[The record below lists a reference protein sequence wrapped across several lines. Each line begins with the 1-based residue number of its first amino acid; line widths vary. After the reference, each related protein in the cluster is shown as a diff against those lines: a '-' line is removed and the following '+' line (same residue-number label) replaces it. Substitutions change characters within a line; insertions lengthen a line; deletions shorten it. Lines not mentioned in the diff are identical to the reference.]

1 MSWSMSVST
10 GIPIAPTGI
19 SRGSRG
25 MFASI
30 QIAQS
35 LQKALNGLLGF
46 IPNLIGFF
54 VILIVGYIIAKLVR
68 TAIDKVLQATKVDH
82 ALANSDAGRYVARIS
97 PDSAPSKLIGLVV
110 FWFIFLFAISA
121 AIGALKIAALTAFI
135 AKVQD
140 YLPNIIA
147 AVLIFVIAA
156 ALAGAI
162 AGAAHKLMGDTPTG
176 RIARAVIPGLI
187 MAIGVFVVLN
197 QLHIATSIVTITYAA
212 LLGMLALAGA
222 LAFGLG
228 GREIAGQMLADAYN
242 SGQQNAEQVKADVQ
256 QGQARA
262 RAQAE
267 EARGQFD
274 GPDSAPGA
282 EGA

>member
-1 MSWSMSVST
+1 
-10 GIPIAPTGI
+10 
-19 SRGSRG
+19 

-68 TAIDKVLQATKVDH
+68 TAIDKVLQATKVDR
-82 ALANSDAGRYVARIS
+82 ALADSDAGKYVARIS

-121 AIGALKIAALTAFI
+121 AVGALKIAALTAFI
-135 AKVQD
+135 AKVQG

-147 AVLIFVIAA
+147 AVIIFVIAA

-162 AGAAHKLMGDTPTG
+162 GAAVHKLMGDTPTG
-176 RIARAVIPGLI
+176 RVVRAVVPGLI
-187 MAIGVFVVLN
+187 LAIAVFMVLN
-197 QLHIATSIVTITYAA
+197 QLRIATSIVTITYAA

-242 SGQQNAEQVKADVQ
+242 SGQQNAGQVKADVQ
-256 QGQARA
+256 QGRARGREQADQARE
-262 RAQAE
+262 RYQDG
-267 EARGQFD
+267 RG
-274 GPDSAPGA
+274 SVPGA
-282 EGA
+282 ARREPEQ

>member
-1 MSWSMSVST
+1 MY
-10 GIPIAPTGI
+10 
-19 SRGSRG
+19 
-25 MFASI
+25 ASI
-30 QIAQS
+30 HIAQS

-54 VILIVGYIIAKLVR
+54 VILFVGYLIAKLVR

-82 ALANSDAGRYVARIS
+82 ALADSDAGRYVARVS
-97 PDSAPSKLIGLVV
+97 PDSTPSKLIGLVV

-135 AKVQD
+135 TKVQS

-162 AGAAHKLMGDTPTG
+162 GGAAHKLMGDTPTG
-176 RIARAVIPGLI
+176 RIVRAVIPGLI
-187 MAIGVFVVLN
+187 MAIGVFMVLS
-197 QLHIATSIVTITYAA
+197 QLHIATDIVTITYAA
-212 LLGMLALAGA
+212 LLGMLALAGS

-242 SGQQNAEQVKADVQ
+242 AGQRNAGQVRADMQTGRDRGREQAEQ
-256 QGQARA
+256 
-262 RAQAE
+262 
-267 EARGQFD
+267 ARGMVDD
-274 GPDSAPGA
+274 GADSSSGA
-282 EGA
+282 RRR